1 MDRWIKRGMDVVL
14 ATLGLILGAPLIAL
28 IALAVRLDSPGRAI
42 FSQERLGQHGKVFR
56 MHKFRKFPDSW
67 GDRGS
72 GVTVAGDARM
82 TRLGRF
88 LERSKFDEIP
98 QLWNILKGEMSFV
111 GPRPETLRFR
121 DLFVGDLARVHD
133 FLPGI
138 FGPNQIA
145 FRNESKMYPPDR
157 DPEQFY
163 REELFPRKARNDI
176 AYFSQSNA
184 FSDFLWILRGLW
196 HSVAGAVDWRA
207 QARVRGRA
215 LLVDL
220 VLIQIAWIGANLVR
234 FEKLPVGQHWDVF
247 VTGAWLMPLVVL
259 PVLAMG
265 GGYRGAV
272 RHFSVGDALRLGVS
286 NVAGWTLAFLLL
298 LALFERNAAMGL
310 MPIALL
316 FAVAMMG
323 TARIL
328 YRERLGSDPDFG
340 SKPPD
345 NARGQTPVFPLKR
358 GLTPTRSPPTP
369 ELPPRNTHG
378 PNRKAPSP
386 RAPPGG
392 RRFGAAALG
401 PPAAR
406 EQPRVVVRA
415 VGRAGR
421 GVGAPL
427 GRAAAA
433 RADAAQPGAA
443 AGAGAVRAVAA
454 GAGVGGGAVGVRAF
468 GASRRDRALPGAR
481 AGVQLPVSCW

>member
-1 MDRWIKRGMDVVL
+1 MDRWIKRAMDVVL
-14 ATLGLILGAPLIAL
+14 ATVGLILGAPLIAL

-42 FSQERLGQHGKVFR
+42 FSQERLGLHGKVFR

-98 QLWNILKGEMSFV
+98 QLLNILKGEMSFV

-176 AYFSQSNA
+176 AYFSHSNA

-234 FEKLPVGQHWDVF
+234 FEKLPAGQHWDVF
-247 VTGAWLMPLVVL
+247 VTGTWLMPLVVL

-328 YRERLGSDPDFG
+328 YRERFRRQRAPGSRTQGVRLAVYGAGHRGVALATLLAQGFPRVEVVGFLDDNDAEMRGRMVGGRVVLGSERDLDTVQAVHGINQIWMTFEPEIH
-340 SKPPD
+340 
-345 NARGQTPVFPLKR
+345 KR
-358 GLTPTRSPPTP
+358 IRLDDWASEHGVRLVILPEIQPFLALTESP
-369 ELPPRNTHG
+369 HG
-378 PNRKAPSP
+378 NRPSP
-386 RAPPGG
+386 NPRPAIEPE
-392 RRFGAAALG
+392 FGYQKTG
-401 PPAAR
+401 T
-406 EQPRVVVRA
+406 
-415 VGRAGR
+415 
-421 GVGAPL
+421 
-427 GRAAAA
+427 
-433 RADAAQPGAA
+433 
-443 AGAGAVRAVAA
+443 
-454 GAGVGGGAVGVRAF
+454 
-468 GASRRDRALPGAR
+468 
-481 AGVQLPVSCW
+481 